1 MKKLERTDAN
11 VYGIDDNQL
20 NRFVA
25 GLENMMLDDKNIEFH
40 SYMILKKGKVI
51 LEGAFSPYQLNERH
65 YLFSLTK
72 SFTSIAIGIASDE
85 GLLSLEDPITK
96 YLSFNTVNEY
106 TNEIT
111 IKHLLTMTAG
121 DKDSIFSHPDIQ
133 KTKNW
138 LDLYFSGDFDEV
150 GSTFNYSTSSSY
162 LLSVII
168 SKVTNKNVNDYL
180 YPRLFKQL
188 DIAKPAHDRCPRGF
202 NTGGY
207 GMRLKTE
214 DVAKFG
220 QMLLNQGTVDGVEL
234 VSKEYIKAATSKQVA
249 NGEDLN
255 SDWNQGYGY
264 QFWQCRHGAYRGDG
278 AFGQYCVVIPNLEM
292 VIALNGSLIEMQKPL
307 DLIWDVFIHNK
318 ELKKDSLFM
327 GLELPDGLVTPEK
340 FLNKKMD
347 FDLNNPIFKCDKLN
361 VKVMKSG
368 VELTLKGPG
377 KKYQIKSNNF
387 EYLPGKFRMFLGQ
400 ENTITKGS
408 WINENEYII
417 EQRFFETPYIN
428 RYKIAIKENLIE
440 VLINTHINFFDQKDI
455 YVTGIL
461 TNN

>member
-1 MKKLERTDAN
+1 
-11 VYGIDDNQL
+11 
-20 NRFVA
+20 
-25 GLENMMLDDKNIEFH
+25 
-40 SYMILKKGKVI
+40 
-51 LEGAFSPYQLNERH
+51 
-65 YLFSLTK
+65 
-72 SFTSIAIGIASDE
+72 
-85 GLLSLEDPITK
+85 
-96 YLSFNTVNEY
+96 
-106 TNEIT
+106 
-111 IKHLLTMTAG
+111 MTAG